1 MTTHDLDIWHTF
13 EKHGSK
19 VLHTVRTRNANYAK
33 AMMVAPQ
40 LLEALVAIVDAGYL
54 EGAYR
59 PTVDMALS
67 AIKQAKGE

>member
-1 MTTHDLDIWHTF
+1 MKNLDIWHKF
-13 EKHGSK
+13 EKQGDK
-19 VLHTVRTRNANYAK
+19 VLHTVRTRNANYAR

-54 EGAYR
+54 EGAYQ

-67 AIKQAKGE
+67 AISKAKGE